1 MKLDRNPRKT
11 YFLGSL
17 RSTNF
22 YNINQG
28 LNSNKLRRG
37 KISADSFSSQT
48 KGNSTLQFN
57 PAIVWFPSNPYK
69 EDGSSV
75 YNGEWSS
82 GAYHEGRPV
91 QGGAR

>member
-1 MKLDRNPRKT
+1 MKLDKIQEKLI
-11 YFLGSL
+11 FLDL
-17 RSTNF
+17 WEAQTF
-22 YNINQG
+22 TI
-28 LNSNKLRRG
+28 LIKVWNSNKLRRG

-48 KGNSTLQFN
+48 QGNSTLQFN
-57 PAIVWFPSNPYK
+57 PAIVWFPSNQ